1 MRYQVLGPF
10 LLAWLWQRWEIEV
23 AHREMKSGLGVGEM
37 QCWNP
42 CSAILSVQWVVWMDA
57 VLLLAGYRTW
67 GLLDGPTSSACW
79 WKGAKR
85 WSLLTLWCSYRAA
98 LWGTG
103 EFRAARSKPASDWWN
118 KKGPGSLHWA
128 TRCPLPAESKAASTY
143 SGYFPPLLCPLT
155 CAQKS
160 QSPGYF

>member
-1 MRYQVLGPF
+1 M
-10 LLAWLWQRWEIEV
+10 

-42 CSAILSVQWVVWMDA
+42 RSAILSVQWSVWMYA

-67 GLLDGPTSSACW
+67 GLLEGPATPARW

-85 WSLLTLWCSYRAA
+85 WSLSTLWRSYRAA

-103 EFRAARSKPASDWWN
+103 EFRAAWSTSATDWW
-118 KKGPGSLHWA
+118 KKGAWLTTLGNAVS
-128 TRCPLPAESKAASTY
+128 AASRI
-143 SGYFPPLLCPLT
+143 
-155 CAQKS
+155 
-160 QSPGYF
+160 